1 MIKLLFISIISAST
15 LFIPEKKL
23 ETGFYYVK
31 DNASSS
37 TVSLKLEENGLESI
51 IHLDTLAICTKED
64 FKDVKVEIIPSTL
77 AEMPVISIKLSEEGG
92 KKFAEATEKSVSK
105 KIAIVHNGN
114 IISAPYVNEPIYGG
128 ELQISGKFT
137 LEEAEKIKNE
147 LTEKS
152 ETK

>member
-1 MIKLLFISIISAST
+1 MIKLLYISLISAST

-37 TVSLKLEENGLESI
+37 TITVEFEENGENSI
-51 IHLDTLAICTKED
+51 LHLDTLAICTKED
-64 FKDVKVEIIPSTL
+64 FKDVQIDYANYANIPL
-77 AEMPVISIKLSEEGG
+77 ISIKLTEEGG
-92 KKFAEATEKSVSK
+92 RKFAEATVKSVLK
-105 KIAIVHNGN
+105 KIAIVCNGK

-128 ELQISGKFT
+128 QLQISGNFT
-137 LEEAEKIKNE
+137 LEEAEKIKKG

>member
-1 MIKLLFISIISAST
+1 MIKLLYISLISAST

-31 DNASSS
+31 DNPSKS
-37 TVSLKLEENGLESI
+37 TVSLDFEENDLNSVF
-51 IHLDTLAICTKED
+51 HLDTLAICTKED
-64 FKDVKVEIIPSTL
+64 FKEVKIEKVSEIN
-77 AEMPVISIKLSEEGG
+77 MPVISVKLSEEGG
-92 KKFAEATEKSVSK
+92 KKFAQATEKNVGK
-105 KIAIVHNGN
+105 KIAIVHNGK

-128 ELQISGKFT
+128 ELHISGNFA
-137 LEEAEKIKNE
+137 LEEAEKIKKD